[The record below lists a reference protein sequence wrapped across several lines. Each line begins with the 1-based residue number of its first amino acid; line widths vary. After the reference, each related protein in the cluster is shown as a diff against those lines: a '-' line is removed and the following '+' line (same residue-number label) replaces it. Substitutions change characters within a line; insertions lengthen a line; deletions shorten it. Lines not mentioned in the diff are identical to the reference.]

1 MLLTRQDFVGELRV
15 ATGQITDAD
24 FVAVVTAAE
33 ERVLTDLL
41 GVALYRSFTQGMEA
55 EEVEARWVKLAYGE
69 VYTYH
74 GMCYHYKGVKH
85 MLKYFAYA
93 DLVRLQRFSDTH
105 AGVVENEDVIGSV
118 SKAQL
123 ILLIEARVNQGVLL
137 YQDAQRY
144 ITRIN
149 AAHPG
154 TYPDYITTAKHIT
167 SLGGGL

>member
-1 MLLTRQDFVGELRV
+1 MLLSRQDFVGELTI
-15 ATGQITDAD
+15 ATGQITESD
-24 FVAVVTAAE
+24 FEAVVQAAE

-41 GVALYRSFTQGMEA
+41 GVALYGSLKAGLEEEEIA
-55 EEVEARWVKLAYGE
+55 ERWVKLVSGE
-69 VYTYH
+69 VYTYR
-74 GMCYHYKGVKH
+74 GVSYHYKGLKH

-93 DLVRLQRFSDTH
+93 DLVRFQRFSDTH

-123 ILLIEARVNQGVLL
+123 ILLIEARINNGVML

-149 AAHPG
+149 AEHPG
-154 TYPDYITTAKHIT
+154 TYPHFVTVQKQITF
-167 SLGGGL
+167 LGGGL